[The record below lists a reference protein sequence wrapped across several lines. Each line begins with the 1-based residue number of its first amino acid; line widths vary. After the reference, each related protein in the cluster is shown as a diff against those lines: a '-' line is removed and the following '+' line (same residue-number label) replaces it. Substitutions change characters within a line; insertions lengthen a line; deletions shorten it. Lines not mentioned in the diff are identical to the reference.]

1 MKKFKEFRTWSN
13 ESVREACVNNNFYTR
28 GNNEEYSHMLSWV
41 ERLYPNTENIQFIAE
56 NILEHSED
64 QTLSNIMFV
73 LVNRAVTISY
83 EEA

>member
-1 MKKFKEFRTWSN
+1 MKKFKEFRTWST

-41 ERLYPNTENIQFIAE
+41 ERLYPNTENIQYIAE

-73 LVNRAVTISY
+73 LANRAVIISY
-83 EEA
+83 EEE